1 MVQVYRKKLR
11 YAGILLMYFYSIKCI
26 FGGCTLGCVYIFGY
40 GYQIM
45 CFGKTLINNHSHLY
59 PTAILADEMGLGKT
73 IQVPAM
79 CLFSFSVIIGLT
91 FLLLKCKIDLL

>member
-1 MVQVYRKKLR
+1 
-11 YAGILLMYFYSIKCI
+11 MYFYSIKCM
-26 FGGCTLGCVYIFGY
+26 FSSCSLGCHFFLYNGY
-40 GYQIM
+40 WII
-45 CFGKTLINNHSHLY
+45 CALERSLINNHSHLY